1 MKTIWGMKIK
11 KAVHKFFPTKICVMQ
26 NVQLN
31 ASTQSN
37 LPKKE
42 LIEININS
50 NIKIINALERIFL
63 RDYL

>member
-11 KAVHKFFPTKICVMQ
+11 KAVHKFVPTKICKIK

-42 LIEININS
+42 FIEINLNS
-50 NIKIINALERIFL
+50 NIKIINALEHIFL